1 MRIAI
6 AVAAPASAALN
17 LESSSTFHVASAQNA
32 AAGTSLI
39 GSLIIVRNAG
49 LVATSQA
56 APRPRRSDRSCRPMP
71 NVAQIKSPAV
81 IGTTRKSAACPATAF
96 IAAIS
101 SGSPGPTMGAIADSF
116 ATAA

>member
-6 AVAAPASAALN
+6 AAASPPRRA
-17 LESSSTFHVASAQNA
+17 ESGVSRTFHVASAQNA

-56 APRPRRSDRSCRPMP
+56 APRPRRADPIADRWRTSTRQQCRGDRDDKEERR
-71 NVAQIKSPAV
+71 V
-81 IGTTRKSAACPATAF
+81 SADRFDRRHQQRQAWPD
-96 IAAIS
+96 
-101 SGSPGPTMGAIADSF
+101 MGAIADSF

>member
-6 AVAAPASAALN
+6 AVARPASAALN

-39 GSLIIVRNAG
+39 GSLIIVRNVG

-56 APRPRRSDRSCRPMP
+56 APRPRRARSRSPALRASGPITPM
-71 NVAQIKSPAV
+71 SPAV
-81 IGTTRKSAACPATAF
+81 LTA
-96 IAAIS
+96 
-101 SGSPGPTMGAIADSF
+101 
-116 ATAA
+116 